1 MSLETFIEEAALAL
15 REAEINRIP
24 CSPVRQLI
32 GYHNIEAA
40 YKVQEI
46 NVDWAL
52 QNGKSLCGSK
62 IGLTSAAVQ
71 KQLGVDQPDFGVLY
85 SHTQIENNS
94 AISHTELM
102 QPKAEAEIAFV
113 LKNGFDQPVTDIQQI
128 IDATDYICASIE
140 VVGSRVANW
149 DIRITDT
156 VADNASASHFVLGNE
171 KIKLAHFDFI
181 QCEMKLLKN
190 GELVSQGNGAACMGN
205 PLNAVMWL
213 ANTRLQL
220 GNPLKAGEIIL
231 SGALGPMAPA
241 VSGDVFTAE
250 IGGLGSV
257 SFSIID

>member
-1 MSLETFIEEAALAL
+1 MSFEKFIEEAAMAL
-15 REAEINRIP
+15 REAELSNIP
-24 CSPVRQLI
+24 CSPIRQLI
-32 GYHNIEAA
+32 GDQDVDSA

-52 QNGKSLCGSK
+52 QNGRSLCGSK
-62 IGLTSAAVQ
+62 IGLTSVAVQ

-85 SHTQIENNS
+85 SDTQIKNEGE
-94 AISHTELM
+94 ISMSHLM

-113 LKNGFDQPVTDIQQI
+113 LKSGFDQRISDIQQI

-156 VADNASASHFVLGNE
+156 VADNASASHFVLGDLRCSADN
-171 KIKLAHFDFI
+171 FDFVNCQMNLI
-181 QCEMKLLKN
+181 KN
-190 GELVSQGNGAACMGN
+190 GEISSTGSGAACMGN

-213 ANTRLQL
+213 ANKRLEL

-231 SGALGPMAPA
+231 SGALGPMVVAS
-241 VSGDVFTAE
+241 SGDAFTAD
-250 IGGLGSV
+250 ITGLGKV
-257 SFSIID
+257 SFSIVD

>member
-1 MSLETFIEEAALAL
+1 MSLKTFIEEAALAL
-15 REAEINRIP
+15 REAEMSSMP

-32 GYHNIEAA
+32 GDHDIESA

-46 NVDWAL
+46 NVNWAL

-113 LKNGFDQPVTDIQQI
+113 LKSGFDQPVTDIQQI
-128 IDATDYICASIE
+128 IDVTDYICASIE

-156 VADNASASHFVLGNE
+156 VADNASASHFVLSNE
-171 KIKLAHFDFI
+171 KVSPQDFDFENC
-181 QCEMKLLKN
+181 QMKLFKN
-190 GELVSQGNGAACMGN
+190 GEIESQGNGAACMGN

-231 SGALGPMAPA
+231 SGALGPMVAA
-241 VSGDVFTAE
+241 SSGDVFTAE
-250 IGGLGSV
+250 IDGLGAV
-257 SFSIID
+257 SFSITD